1 MQENLEI
8 MNQEVTLYL
17 WQDNLKRNL
26 NNLGRI
32 VLILPFFIFSISAF
46 SQTTPN
52 GVVISDFEYQK
63 IEKKYFAVRGGTRIL
78 PKSHS
83 LKEFAPK
90 PLNQFDY
97 PTSPA
102 WATSYAALTII
113 DAQQTG
119 RKGDDITN
127 NAFSPL
133 FPYFYSSKETNTSSC
148 EQPVSIAQVLQAMK
162 SYGTPRY
169 TDFPVR
175 CVTHSPENNV
185 NKAAKNKISEF
196 ARLFNSNDSNTKKL
210 KAIKTTLAENL
221 PVVVAMH
228 YGKSFEY
235 ATDFWRPRE
244 AFDLNLPAKALCVV
258 GYDDEK
264 HGGAFE
270 IMNSQGSEWGNGG
283 FLWIPYEDFIAFTR
297 QAYSLYMIPS
307 KNSKAQL
314 AGGIELELVE
324 GGVMELTQL
333 SPGYYKIKKS
343 YPSGTQFKIKI
354 INHST
359 GFLYV
364 FASDLSEEIF
374 GLFPPAV
381 TSAAFST
388 EASFYVP
395 DENTPI
401 EIDETIG
408 TDYLCVIFSKEDLD
422 ITGIQN
428 EIVKATGNFH
438 DKVLNT
444 LSDKLVPQ
452 NKIKFE
458 VSTADFS
465 VIESEKSI
473 VTLIIEHEHNY

>member
-1 MQENLEI
+1 M
-8 MNQEVTLYL
+8 
-17 WQDNLKRNL
+17 K
-26 NNLGRI
+26 NLGRI
-32 VLILPFFIFSISAF
+32 ILILPFFYGSLSAF
-46 SQTTPN
+46 SQTNPAS
-52 GVVISDFEYQK
+52 VVISDFEYHK
-63 IEKKYFAVRGGTRIL
+63 VEKRYFSVRGGTRLI
-78 PKSHS
+78 PKSYS
-83 LKEFAPK
+83 LKNFAPK
-90 PLNQFDY
+90 PLHQLDY

-113 DAQQTG
+113 EAQQTG
-119 RKGDDITN
+119 RSGKSITE

-133 FPYFYSSKETNTSSC
+133 FPYFYSSNTSKGTECGQS
-148 EQPVSIAQVLQAMK
+148 VSIAQVLKAMK
-162 SYGTPRY
+162 NNGTPRY

-175 CVTHSPENNV
+175 CVTHSPENSKT
-185 NKAAKNKISEF
+185 KATKNKISEY
-196 ARLFNSNDSNTKKL
+196 ARLYDTSETNAKKI
-210 KAIKTTLAENL
+210 KAIKTTLSENL

-235 ATDFWRPRE
+235 AKDFWQPRE
-244 AFDLNLPAKALCVV
+244 TFNVSLPTKALCVV

-270 IMNSQGSEWGNGG
+270 VMNSQGTEWGNQG
-283 FLWIPYEDFIAFTR
+283 FMWIPYEEFITFTR

-307 KNSKAQL
+307 KNSSSQL
-314 AGGIELELVE
+314 SGGIELEIVN
-324 GGVMELTQL
+324 GGNMELTQL
-333 SPGYYKIKKS
+333 RPGYYKINKS

-381 TSAAFST
+381 TSAAFSK

-408 TDYLCVIFSKEDLD
+408 TDYLCVLFSKEDLD
-422 ITGIQN
+422 ITGIHN
-428 EIVKATGNFH
+428 EIKKARGHFEN
-438 DKVLNT
+438 KVATT
-444 LSDKLVPQ
+444 LSGKLVPKNQ
-452 NKIKFE
+452 VKFE
-458 VSTADFS
+458 TTKADFS
-465 VIESEKSI
+465 VLKSDKSI
-473 VTLIIEHEHNY
+473 VALIIEHEHN

>member
-1 MQENLEI
+1 
-8 MNQEVTLYL
+8 MNQEAILYL
-17 WQDNLKRNL
+17 WLIKRAL
-26 NNLGRI
+26 IKNNLGRI

-46 SQTTPN
+46 SQTESK
-52 GVVISDFEYQK
+52 GIIISDFEYHK
-63 IEKKYFAVRGGTRIL
+63 IDKRYFSVRGGTRVI
-78 PKSHS
+78 PKSYS
-83 LKEFAPK
+83 IKEFAPK

-113 DAQQTG
+113 EAQQTG
-119 RKGDDITN
+119 RTGQSITE

-133 FPYFYSSKETNTSSC
+133 FSYFYSSEKSNKNSC
-148 EQPVSIAQVLQAMK
+148 NQPVSIAQVLKAMK

-175 CVTHSPENNV
+175 CVTHSPENNEL
-185 NKAAKNKISEF
+185 KASKNKISEF
-196 ARLFNSNDSNTKKL
+196 ARLYDTNDSNTKKI
-210 KAIKTTLAENL
+210 KAIKTTLSENL

-228 YGKSFEY
+228 YEKSFEY
-235 ATDFWRPRE
+235 ATDFWKPRE
-244 AFDLNLPAKALCVV
+244 AFSVNLPAKALCVV

-264 HGGAFE
+264 FGGAFE
-270 IMNSQGSEWGNGG
+270 IMNSQGTEWGNDG
-283 FLWIPYEDFIAFTR
+283 FLWIPYDEFITFTR

-307 KNSKAQL
+307 KNSISQL
-314 AGGIELELVE
+314 AGGIELEIVN
-324 GGVMELTQL
+324 GGNMELTQL
-333 SPGYYKIKKS
+333 RPGYYKINKS

-381 TSAAFST
+381 TSAAFSR

-408 TDYLCVIFSKEDLD
+408 TDYLCVLFSKEDLD
-422 ITGIQN
+422 ITGIHN
-428 EIVKATGNFH
+428 EIKKASGHFET
-438 DKVLNT
+438 KVAST
-444 LSDKLVPQ
+444 LSGKLVPQ
-452 NKIKFE
+452 NQIKFDPL
-458 VSTADFS
+458 SADFT
-465 VIESEKSI
+465 VIESDKSI
-473 VTLIIEHEHNY
+473 VALIIEHEHN